1 MAKTKAEMRQA
12 LRSSFTAFAIKQRRA
27 SLVLGA
33 RLSVLKTDAGLS
45 RMEPGEFD
53 VIARQEMETAL
64 RRMEADV
71 ATYHPVVPFLSEV
84 S

>member
-1 MAKTKAEMRQA
+1 MAKSKTEMRQA
-12 LRSSFTAFAIKQRRA
+12 LRSSFSAYAIKQRRA

-33 RLSVLKTDAGLS
+33 RLSVLKSDASLS
-45 RMEPGEFD
+45 KMEPGEFD
-53 VIARQEMETAL
+53 AIPRQEMETTM

-71 ATYHPVVPFLSEV
+71 ATFHPVVPLLSEV

>member
-1 MAKTKAEMRQA
+1 MAKSKTEMRQA
-12 LRSSFTAFAIKQRRA
+12 LRSSFSAYAIKQRRA

-33 RLSVLKTDAGLS
+33 RLSVLKSDASLS
-45 RMEPGEFD
+45 KMEPGEFD
-53 VIARQEMETAL
+53 AIARQEMETTM

-71 ATYHPVVPFLSEV
+71 ATFHPVVPLLSEV

>member
-1 MAKTKAEMRQA
+1 MAKSKTEMRQA

-33 RLSVLKTDAGLS
+33 RLSVLKTDAALS
-45 RMEPGEFD
+45 KMEPGEFD
-53 VIARQEMETAL
+53 TIARQEMETTM

-71 ATYHPVVPFLSEV
+71 ATSHPVAPFLDEV